1 MYKTAVFVFFIISVS
16 LMLAALFILSICG
29 CWELYRKF
37 NTSSINPEEI
47 EEAGKQQQI
56 KRKHISISTQ
66 KFISVM
72 LGPGVVK
79 KIRVSLD
86 CQSRNDPLDSWSVCV
101 SFLLPLN
108 CLRWEG

>member
-72 LGPGVVK
+72 FFNSNKNGVIVK
-79 KIRVSLD
+79 ETLKFTFFFIY
-86 CQSRNDPLDSWSVCV
+86 
-101 SFLLPLN
+101 
-108 CLRWEG
+108 